1 MRRTHFPQPGSVQH
15 GGRLASLI
23 RNACDQVWGKIQWEE
38 NTSANGTDEGDLT
51 IYLIN
56 DGLKPP
62 LHLSALQP
70 LLTPDHEEIQE
81 EQEEECQCIDY
92 LSTLASHS
100 KTGGSRMRM
109 RFE

>member
-1 MRRTHFPQPGSVQH
+1 MRRTHLPQPVFVQQ

-23 RNACDQVWGKIQWEE
+23 RNACNQVWGKIQWEE
-38 NTSANGTDEGDLT
+38 NTSANGTGEGDLT

-100 KTGGSRMRM
+100 KTGGSRMHM
-109 RFE
+109 KFE

>member
-1 MRRTHFPQPGSVQH
+1 MHVIRFGERFN
-15 GGRLASLI
+15 GRKTK
-23 RNACDQVWGKIQWEE
+23 C
-38 NTSANGTDEGDLT
+38 NGTDEGDLT
-51 IYLIN
+51 VYLIN

-70 LLTPDHEEIQE
+70 LLTPNHEEIQE
-81 EQEEECQCIDY
+81 EQEEQCQCIDY

-100 KTGGSRMRM
+100 KTGGSRKQT